1 MKAFYFTFF
10 ASYVVSVEISPLEKA
25 IRAMQEDL
33 EHFDYIESIWNTL
46 PENTGGDDFATEQW
60 FYY

>member
-1 MKAFYFTFF
+1 MKAFNFIFF
-10 ASYVVSVEISPLEKA
+10 AFFVESAEISPLEKA

-33 EHFDYIESIWNTL
+33 EHFDYIDSIWNAL